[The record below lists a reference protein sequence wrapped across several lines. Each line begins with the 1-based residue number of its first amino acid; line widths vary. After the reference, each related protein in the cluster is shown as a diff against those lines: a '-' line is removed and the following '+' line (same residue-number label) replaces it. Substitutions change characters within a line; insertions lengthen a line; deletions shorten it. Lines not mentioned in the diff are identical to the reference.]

1 VFDGKDKWW
10 KCSPVGSLKP
20 NGYGLYDMAGNVWE
34 WTADWYDERYYRISP
49 SKNPIGSANGKYRV
63 LRGGPWSY
71 LTAALR
77 VAARSYHD
85 PLGSSSGGF
94 RCVADVE

>member
-1 VFDGKDKWW
+1 MLRSQVIAGLQAIRHELDKHKGFWRDE
-10 KCSPVGSLKP
+10 
-20 NGYGLYDMAGNVWE
+20 N
-34 WTADWYDERYYRISP
+34 TADWYDERYYRISP
-49 SKNPIGSANGKYRV
+49 SKNPMGSANGKYRV
-63 LRGGPWSY
+63 LRGGSWSY

-77 VAARSYHD
+77 VAARGYHD